1 MLTRNKLLLKKSNLN
16 ILTKL
21 FLPYSNAA
29 ATDNRPH
36 IPVLFEE
43 TINYLDAGP
52 SKVFIDMTFG
62 AGGHSRGILQKA
74 PDATIY
80 ALDRDP
86 IAHEHSKQL
95 AAEYPAGQ
103 IIPLLGKFSDL
114 PQLLKERNVKQGTFD
129 GIVFDLGVSSMQFDE
144 SERGFSHSKNA
155 FLDMRMGHEQITA
168 AEFLAKIDEPD
179 LAKILRVYGGEKA
192 AKRIARTIVESRSTI
207 GKTETTKQLA
217 DLVASSVSQTYRV
230 NKLQRRSHV
239 ATLTFQAIRI
249 FLNNELNEINYG
261 MILAQRYLKKGG
273 RLVIITFH
281 SLEDTIVKR
290 HINGNIIEGMANPVP
305 LKYSG
310 HDMVHDQDVM
320 ESLAEKTWKQLHKHV
335 IVSSEKEVSENAR
348 SRSAKLRAVEKIN

>member
-1 MLTRNKLLLKKSNLN
+1 MLVPQKLLKKLN
-16 ILTKL
+16 INLIKNVL
-21 FLPYSNAA
+21 CPKYS
-29 ATDNRPH
+29 TSITSETCPPH
-36 IPVLFEE
+36 IPVLFDE
-43 TINYLDAGP
+43 TINYLNTGP

-86 IAHEHSKQL
+86 IAHEYSIKL
-95 AAEYPAGQ
+95 ASEYPEGQ

-114 PQLLKERNVKQGTFD
+114 PKLLKERSVKQGTFD
-129 GIVFDLGVSSMQFDE
+129 GILFDLGVSSMQFDD
-144 SERGFSHSKNA
+144 SNRGFSVSKNA
-155 FLDMRMGHEQITA
+155 FLDMRMGQEEITA
-168 AEFLAKIDEPD
+168 ADFLAKVDEPD
-179 LAKILRVYGGEKA
+179 LARILRVYGGEKA
-192 AKRIARTIVESRSTI
+192 AKRIARTIVESRSMF

-217 DLVASSVSQTYRV
+217 DLVASSVSQSFRN
-230 NKLQRRSHV
+230 NKLQKRIHV
-239 ATLTFQAIRI
+239 ATQTFQAIRI

-261 MILAQRYLKKGG
+261 MILAQKYLKKGG
-273 RLVIITFH
+273 RMVVITFH

-310 HDMVHDQDVM
+310 HDLVHDEDVM
-320 ESLAEKTWKQLHKHV
+320 TSLAEKSWKQLHKHV

-348 SRSAKLRAVEKIN
+348 SRSAKLRAVEKI

>member
-1 MLTRNKLLLKKSNLN
+1 MLPRNKLFKRTNLSAIRN
-16 ILTKL
+16 ILQYT
-21 FLPYSNAA
+21 NAA
-29 ATDNRPH
+29 TTETRSPAH

-43 TINYLDAGP
+43 TINFLNAGP

-86 IAHEHSKQL
+86 IAHDHSKQL
-95 AAEYPAGQ
+95 AAEYPDGQ

-114 PQLLKERNVKQGTFD
+114 PQLLKERNIKQGTFD

-144 SERGFSHSKNA
+144 SERGFSYSKNA

-168 AEFLAKIDEPD
+168 AELLAKIDEPD

-192 AKRIARTIVESRSTI
+192 AKRIARTIVESRSAF
-207 GKTETTKQLA
+207 GKTETTQQLA
-217 DLVASSVSQTYRV
+217 ELVASSVSQTYRL
-230 NKLQRRSHV
+230 NKLQRRSHI
-239 ATLTFQAIRI
+239 ATQTFQAIRI

-310 HDMVHDQDVM
+310 HDLIHDQDVM
-320 ESLAEKTWKQLHKHV
+320 ESLAEKTWRQLHKRV
-335 IVSSEKEVSENAR
+335 IVSSEKEIAENAR
-348 SRSAKLRAVEKIN
+348 SRSAKLRAVEKVN